1 MQKNINVLILKLRDL
16 TSSQFNSIGLG
27 SALVAL
33 SDWDEKTVVGL
44 YRVISQYH
52 SPQMHTTRK
61 KYLSISVSPPLHV
74 FRVCLFAWY
83 LTALS
88 AQIGYIVPYRY

>member
-33 SDWDEKTVVGL
+33 SDWNEKTVVGL

-52 SPQMHTTRK
+52 SPVATNAHNK
-61 KYLSISVSPPLHV
+61 KKKLINISVPS
-74 FRVCLFAWY
+74 
-83 LTALS
+83 TAC
-88 AQIGYIVPYRY
+88 I